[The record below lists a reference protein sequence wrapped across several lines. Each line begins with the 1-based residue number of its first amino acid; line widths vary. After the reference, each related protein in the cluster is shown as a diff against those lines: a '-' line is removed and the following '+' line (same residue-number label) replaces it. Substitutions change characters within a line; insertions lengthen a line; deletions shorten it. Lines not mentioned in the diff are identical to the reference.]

1 MTRSVSAEVGSD
13 LELDCVV
20 LGASNRQSIRSLCL
34 RLEIVLKIINCVL
47 ISAVS
52 PAFRALNDIA
62 ELIYLLMPIFS
73 LSPWSLVV

>member
-1 MTRSVSAEVGSD
+1 MPRSVPAEVGSD

-20 LGASNRQSIRSLCL
+20 LGAINSQSIRSLCL
-34 RLEIVLKIINCVL
+34 RLEIVLKIINFVL

-52 PAFRALNDIA
+52 PAFRALNDIT